1 MRRQR
6 TFLLAVRSEALAA
19 ERLLGITRA
28 DEAVRLAQR
37 VLPESI
43 PTDTQKAARNLV
55 QLVFGQRREVPAN

>member
-1 MRRQR
+1 
-6 TFLLAVRSEALAA
+6 LAA